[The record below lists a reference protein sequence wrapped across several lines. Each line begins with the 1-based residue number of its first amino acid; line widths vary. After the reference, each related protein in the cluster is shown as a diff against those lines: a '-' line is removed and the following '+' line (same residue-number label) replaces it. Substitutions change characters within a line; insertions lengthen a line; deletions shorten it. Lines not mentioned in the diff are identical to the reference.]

1 MLRFNARVCA
11 TLALMIPAYVT
22 SAQACGWYAISVCS
36 TNYGEAQQGADL
48 YGGYVV
54 NTDDYEN
61 FAGGYFCSV
70 VGPKTK
76 QAAQVTARRMR
87 ERGARTAYI
96 KYTC

>member
-1 MLRFNARVCA
+1 MLRLNARVC
-11 TLALMIPAYVT
+11 TILALTLPGFVA

-36 TNYGEAQQGADL
+36 TNYSEAQHGADL

-54 NTDDYEN
+54 NTDNYEN

-76 QAAQVTARRMR
+76 AAARVTAERMR
-87 ERGARTAYI
+87 GRGADTAYI
-96 KYTC
+96 KYSC